1 MMAHRVPCE
10 CTDMKTILV
19 PVEQS
24 PHLPSILETACLLAR
39 SYGSYIEAFAL
50 RPAITAFMAVDP
62 LSGTT
67 LSGAEWDDDKSAG
80 ECREAFEIY
89 MRQRE
94 IPLAGVGAG
103 SEGPSF
109 SFNAETPPG
118 DSFVGSYG
126 RVFDITVVGQPGPQ
140 ALSPR
145 MSTLEAAL
153 FESGRPIL
161 IAPRASPRKLGET
174 IAIAWN
180 GSTETAR
187 TIAFAMPLLARARR
201 VVVVAVEGA
210 GVPGP
215 TTQQVCRYLEWNG
228 ITAEGRDLPAGKRP
242 PGETLLAE
250 VAAFGSDL
258 LIKGAYTQS
267 RLRQMIFGGVTSH
280 ILAEADLPV
289 FMAH

>member
-1 MMAHRVPCE
+1 
-10 CTDMKTILV
+10 MKTILV

-24 PHLPSILETACLLAR
+24 PHLPSILQTAWLMAKANA
-39 SYGSYIEAFAL
+39 SYVEAFAL

-67 LSGAEWDDDKSAG
+67 LSGAEWDDDKSAV
-80 ECREAFEIY
+80 EARQAFESF
-89 MRQRE
+89 MRKQGV
-94 IPLAGVGAG
+94 PLDGQGVA
-103 SEGPSF
+103 GPSF
-109 SFNAETPPG
+109 AFNPDAPPG
-118 DSFVGSYG
+118 DGFVGGYG
-126 RVFDITVVGQPGPQ
+126 RVFDIIVVGQPGPQ
-140 ALSPR
+140 AMSPR

-161 IAPRASPRKLGET
+161 IAPRTAPAKLGET
-174 IAIAWN
+174 VVVAWN

-187 TIAFAMPLLARARR
+187 TIAFAMATLKVARR
-201 VVVVAVEGA
+201 VVVVTVEGA

-215 TTQQVCRYLEWNG
+215 TTDQVRRHLERNG
-228 ITAEGRDLPAGKRP
+228 IASEGRNISPGRRA
-242 PGETLLAE
+242 PGEVLLAE
-250 VAAFGSDL
+250 AATIGCDL

-280 ILAEADLPV
+280 ILAEATSPV